1 MKTVVETNE
10 DLRTVCLELAVVS
23 LGGSPKA
30 SIVIKMAD
38 EFYNYIKNG
47 KKNENKK

>member
-10 DLRTVCLELAVVS
+10 DLRTVCLELAVAS

-30 SIVIKMAD
+30 NVVIKMANQ
-38 EFYNYIKNG
+38 FYNYIKNG
-47 KKNENKK
+47 NNNEN